1 MPSDLTC
8 DHGTLLAAWCGQC
21 SLEWV
26 PEPAE
31 AGITATA
38 ERGQNAA

>member
-1 MPSDLTC
+1 MSSDLTC

-21 SLEWV
+21 SIEWV
-26 PEPAE
+26 PEPLEGASR
-31 AGITATA
+31 ATA